1 MSDVQHLTH
10 TKRHGTAS
18 PHERPAVRRRDGMA
32 AQSLRRIAAV
42 GDAVSF
48 SRRPFFPPP
57 KPSADCRHRADGED
71 GEAAGPKPGL
81 FPQPKLFVDFR
92 HRADGEGELTLP
104 HIWGLSG
111 IELCQP
117 IADGL
122 TFCISVP
129 FLLPFLKEL
138 KEQGDEE

>member
-81 FPQPKLFVDFR
+81 FPQSKLFVDCR
-92 HRADGEGELTLP
+92 HRADGEGEEVAEFKPQLRALP
-104 HIWGLSG
+104 DAVTVDAGGKRFVFHL
-111 IELCQP
+111 
-117 IADGL
+117 
-122 TFCISVP
+122 
-129 FLLPFLKEL
+129 FL
-138 KEQGDEE
+138 DA